1 MKLNNKGVSLVEL
14 IVTIAI
20 MGVVSVAV
28 QGFTLTSAKLNS
40 NIVSDVKL
48 QYESQVVMANVQKHI
63 ANAGDKVSWYFDT
76 ETETDAK
83 TKTLLMLTAGEGD
96 AADSVKVLFF
106 NKEQKILYYG
116 EGLVAESGPT
126 TVSIYKLSENITDF
140 SVSFTQDA
148 GKATKA
154 DITLE
159 AERNREKYVGVQ
171 SVALRNKPEQDDSFK
186 VTVGYTT

>member
-20 MGVVSVAV
+20 LGIISVGV
-28 QGFTLTSAKLNS
+28 QGFTLVSAKINS
-40 NIVSDVKL
+40 NVNSNVKL
-48 QYESQVVMANVQKHI
+48 QYESQMVMANVQKHI
-63 ANAGDKVSWYFDT
+63 VNAGDKVSWYFDT
-76 ETETDAK
+76 ETEVDAK
-83 TKTLLMLTAGEGD
+83 TKTLLMLTAGEGE

-116 EGLVAESGPT
+116 EGPVAESGPT

-140 SVSFTQDA
+140 SVSFTPDA

-186 VTVGYTT
+186 VIIGYTT